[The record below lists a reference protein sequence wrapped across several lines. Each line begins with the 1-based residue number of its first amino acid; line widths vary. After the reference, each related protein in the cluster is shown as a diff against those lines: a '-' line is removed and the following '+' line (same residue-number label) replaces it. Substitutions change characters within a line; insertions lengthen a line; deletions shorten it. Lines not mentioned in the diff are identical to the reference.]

1 MSVAR
6 APNSAWRLA
15 KRTMV
20 RENLCPR
27 GPWARVGALA
37 LKVDHFA
44 PFVFA
49 LAMCGGPVAHAA
61 TEIPAECGTRA
72 TFDSELYKRLGADA
86 PASSVQIKITE
97 AAHYFHLRLQIAD
110 EVRELDDASC
120 TELFRAS
127 VVVAVAMLM
136 HEPVKREAPSP
147 APPPPATPGRQYPRL
162 SVGAGA
168 ALAFGTVPKPVLAF
182 ELEGKTLWQ
191 RFGVGANLRYLLPAL
206 KIDVEGKHLN
216 VRAWGAGVTGIF
228 RPSRL
233 WEARLGFA
241 AQRLSGEG
249 GAGIAKP
256 ESDSA
261 WAAGPTLGLGFVPI
275 QTKPFWAG
283 LGAEGQLNAVRGRFQ
298 IRHYSQDVTRATHD
312 VYQVPW
318 LAGSAF
324 VRLGLVW

>member
-1 MSVAR
+1 M
-6 APNSAWRLA
+6 
-15 KRTMV
+15 K
-20 RENLCPR
+20 
-27 GPWARVGALA
+27 G
-37 LKVDHFA
+37 DHFA

-61 TEIPAECGTRA
+61 TDIPAECGTRA
-72 TFDSELYKRLGADA
+72 AFDSELFNRLGADA
-86 PASSVQIKITE
+86 PASSVQVSITE
-97 AAHYFHLRLQIAD
+97 AAHHFHLRVQIHD
-110 EVRELDDASC
+110 EVRELDDPSC

-147 APPPPATPGRQYPRL
+147 APPPPAAPRREYPLL

-168 ALAFGTVPKPVLAF
+168 GLAFGTVPKPVLAF
-182 ELEGKTLWQ
+182 ELEGKALWQ

-206 KIDVEGKHLN
+206 KIDVVGKHLN
-216 VRAWGAGVTGIF
+216 VRALGAGVTGVF

-256 ESDSA
+256 ESDSV

-275 QTKPFWAG
+275 QTKSFGAG
-283 LGAEGQLNAVRGRFQ
+283 LGAEGQLNAVRGRLQ
-298 IRHYSQDVTRATHD
+298 IHHYSQDLTRTPHD
-312 VYQVPW
+312 IYQVPW